1 MSKESLQQEFMEI
14 QREFLTFTKVPTQFM
29 EGMHPEAA
37 VFQSHAVQNLIALGA
52 ENNEFLAP
60 IVDTF
65 AKITEMDV
73 YKGCMIGYLIGLY
86 GESEITNEKTDGALA
101 TFFEYVIGL
110 CEQYISLGCRRIGA
124 TPEQLEEDDDLIE
137 AFGELSPE
145 EIRKEEPAPA
155 MAWMGIS
162 MLSLGLMSRISS
174 SRPLRDLLRSKDRI
188 AERCYYLDNFCD
200 TVGFVP
206 RVLDMVEEETVL
218 LLSPATG
225 NGVEVS
231 LHEIDSNNIFFTL
244 LQFTL
249 YHEDLLEFLGAQ
261 KFQYREVIERIAL
274 HEPVEEEEW
283 PEQVYESGCFGYYT
297 YPALQSDGCYNE
309 MGAVWGEGTLF
320 EVPKLEGRYI
330 ILLTKPN
337 IQRSWGNAF
346 VASTHSRLRPNVK
359 LIRKLSKEEVAGW
372 MEKIKNS
379 NF

>member
-1 MSKESLQQEFMEI
+1 MLFRS
-14 QREFLTFTKVPTQFM
+14 
-29 EGMHPEAA
+29 
-37 VFQSHAVQNLIALGA
+37 
-52 ENNEFLAP
+52 
-60 IVDTF
+60 
-65 AKITEMDV
+65 
-73 YKGCMIGYLIGLY
+73 
-86 GESEITNEKTDGALA
+86 
-101 TFFEYVIGL
+101 IGL
-110 CEQYISLGCRRIGA
+110 CEQYISLACRRIGA